1 MSFRKRKKKL
11 DPDIKLITSNLIFI
25 GGVTRSGKSFLCP
38 IASSFKK
45 FEMFFMSSVA
55 ENISYVE
62 KFKNIETNYASFL
75 FKLVFN
81 ELIYNLNIGRNL
93 NQRKSDYT
101 SISNYNNPAL
111 YLDRMKGPE
120 GDKVLKKIK
129 KVKNFFPIMFHD
141 PLINPELILKSFP
154 KSKIIFVDRHPQ
166 ELIEEW
172 IKKKYSSNFYKNP
185 RNVTLAIKYKN
196 LNFPYWCKNVVSK
209 IYNAK
214 NNYIKSVY
222 SLSELLLFQKKNLK
236 SLPNNLK
243 NRVLIVKFDDL
254 VQKTD
259 LEIKK
264 IIKFLNCQTSKH
276 TKNIILKQNGNRKIN
291 LKIREKK
298 INHIFK
304 YLNKETIKLFRI
316 LEKNY
321 NE

>member
-1 MSFRKRKKKL
+1 M
-11 DPDIKLITSNLIFI
+11 D
-25 GGVTRSGKSFLCP
+25 
-38 IASSFKK
+38 
-45 FEMFFMSSVA
+45 
-55 ENISYVE
+55 
-62 KFKNIETNYASFL
+62 
-75 FKLVFN
+75 
-81 ELIYNLNIGRNL
+81 
-93 NQRKSDYT
+93 
-101 SISNYNNPAL
+101 
-111 YLDRMKGPE
+111 
-120 GDKVLKKIK
+120 
-129 KVKNFFPIMFHD
+129 
-141 PLINPELILKSFP
+141 
-154 KSKIIFVDRHPQ
+154 
-166 ELIEEW
+166 
-172 IKKKYSSNFYKNP
+172 KKKYSSNFYKNP

-196 LNFPYWCKNVVSK
+196 LNFPYWCENVVSK

-236 SLPNNLK
+236 SLPKNLK

-264 IIKFLNCQTSKH
+264 IIKLLNLKTSKH

-298 INHIFK
+298 IDHIFK